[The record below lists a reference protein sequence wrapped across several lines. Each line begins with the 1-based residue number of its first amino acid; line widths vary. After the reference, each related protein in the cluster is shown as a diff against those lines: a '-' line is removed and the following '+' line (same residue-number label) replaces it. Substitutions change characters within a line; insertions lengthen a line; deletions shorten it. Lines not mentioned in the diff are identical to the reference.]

1 MRAFSISRERVIAV
15 SGRQSDVA
23 EEALG
28 RSKPQDN
35 ILISFADRTLAIIDP
50 LKSSGLSPGKRP
62 GSFGV
67 PERRGET
74 VAYRLIGRESL
85 IGMHPQFVEIA
96 CHVERVCSVS

>member
-1 MRAFSISRERVIAV
+1 
-15 SGRQSDVA
+15 
-23 EEALG
+23 
-28 RSKPQDN
+28 
-35 ILISFADRTLAIIDP
+35 LISFADRTLAIIDP

-85 IGMHPQFVEIA
+85 IGMHQQFIEIA
-96 CHVERVCSVS
+96 CHAERVCLVPLVGTQLGLLDRIDDPDCDLE